1 MSRIV
6 TPSKPK
12 LDAEENEE
20 EGNKKEK
27 SLVAQLQNSE
37 EITDVEKE
45 AMREALRS
53 MTADEAFAA
62 FDADDDG
69 LVDFNEF
76 RSIIPY
82 LNVKIS
88 DAKAFRYFK
97 MCDTRQCQKIDVDD
111 FKAALFAC
119 DPVSTFFFILSL
131 STLLHPCCSFPIAI
145 TVYFLLST
153 TIDQRQYHWVSTTS

>member
-1 MSRIV
+1 M
-6 TPSKPK
+6 
-12 LDAEENEE
+12 LEEEEQNEE
-20 EGNKKEK
+20 GKNMV
-27 SLVAQLQNSE
+27 SQLQHSE
-37 EITDVEKE
+37 ELTDVEKE

-119 DPVSTFFFILSL
+119 DPVSSPII
-131 STLLHPCCSFPIAI
+131 TLLDTLGTI
-145 TVYFLLST
+145 LLS
-153 TIDQRQYHWVSTTS
+153 

>member
-1 MSRIV
+1 MSIIV
-6 TPSKPK
+6 APSTLKMEEG
-12 LDAEENEE
+12 EENEE
-20 EGNKKEK
+20 GKR
-27 SLVAQLQNSE
+27 LVAQLHSGE
-37 EITDVEKE
+37 ELTEVEKE

-119 DPVSTFFFILSL
+119 DPVSSPL
-131 STLLHPCCSFPIAI
+131 
-145 TVYFLLST
+145 
-153 TIDQRQYHWVSTTS
+153 